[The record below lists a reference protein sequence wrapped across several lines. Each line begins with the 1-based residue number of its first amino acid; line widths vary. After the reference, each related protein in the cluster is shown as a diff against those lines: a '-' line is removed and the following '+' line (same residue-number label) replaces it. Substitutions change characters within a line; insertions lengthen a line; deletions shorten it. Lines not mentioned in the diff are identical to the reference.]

1 VDKRE
6 VDKREH
12 ERESLSKQ
20 RQALFRESNHRIK
33 NNLAVI
39 DSLINLSSS
48 HLEDPIALGIFNDI
62 RVRIQSMARAH
73 GLLDLCDDREKVDIK
88 GFLEGLV
95 DQNISSVAMIGRN
108 IQVHKHFPEAG
119 HSVNTAMAVG
129 FILSEMLCNCAKHAF
144 TDRSEGAVNVLVR
157 KIGRDRYELVV
168 KDDGGGFP
176 KDFKDKKDS
185 IGMELMETMAE
196 YVEGTLV
203 FTNDKGATAIL
214 RYRDTP

>member
-1 VDKRE
+1 
-6 VDKREH
+6 
-12 ERESLSKQ
+12 
-20 RQALFRESNHRIK
+20 
-33 NNLAVI
+33 
-39 DSLINLSSS
+39 
-48 HLEDPIALGIFNDI
+48 
-62 RVRIQSMARAH
+62 
-73 GLLDLCDDREKVDIK
+73 
-88 GFLEGLV
+88 
-95 DQNISSVAMIGRN
+95 
-108 IQVHKHFPEAG
+108 
-119 HSVNTAMAVG
+119 MAVG